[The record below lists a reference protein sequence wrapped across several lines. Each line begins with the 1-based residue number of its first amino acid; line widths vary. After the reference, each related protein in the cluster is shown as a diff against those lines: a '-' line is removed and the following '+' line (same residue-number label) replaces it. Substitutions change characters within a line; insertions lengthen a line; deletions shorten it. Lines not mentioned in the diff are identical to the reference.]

1 MKKILAFSGSN
12 HSQSI
17 HNTLIH
23 ALAAQVTQS
32 AVTVLDLRDYELP
45 MYGLDREAE
54 GIPANVMKL
63 KAMMHAHDA
72 LIIASPEHNGAMPA
86 FLKNVIDWLSRVAEP
101 GETYFGASKKPVLLA
116 STSSGENGG
125 ATNLKHMAALMPWWG
140 GDVKATFSLGNY
152 PEKFREGAFDA
163 KTQAALADLIAAFEQ
178 AISPEQENQSWQ

>member
-17 HNTLIH
+17 HNSLIH
-23 ALAAQVTQS
+23 ALAAQVTES
-32 AVTVLDLRDYELP
+32 EVTVLDLGDFELP
-45 MYGLDREAE
+45 MYGLDIEAQ

-63 KAMMHAHDA
+63 KAIMHDHDA

-101 GETYFGASKKPVLLA
+101 GQPFFGETKKPVLLA
-116 STSSGENGG
+116 STSPGPNGG
-125 ATNLKHMAALMPWWG
+125 ATNLKTMAELMPWWG
-140 GDVKATFSLGNY
+140 GDVKATYSLGSY

-163 KTQAALADLIAAFEQ
+163 ETQAALADLVAAFEQ
-178 AISPEQENQSWQ
+178 AISSVQEN